1 MPLFLGVGTGI
12 GGPFIHVPH
21 QLSGQVQGN
30 GKNFAV
36 YKYNKYLK
44 KNCIFRLRLI
54 NNLFILGIY
63 NA

>member
-44 KNCIFRLRLI
+44 KKLYFPS
-54 NNLFILGIY
+54 
-63 NA
+63 